1 MALPTKVSDL
11 SEVTNI
17 ATTDTFLVY
26 VPTLPSNVAQ
36 TRQMY
41 YNDLKNFAVNN
52 FVIIGG
58 VDGGNARSDNDFMM
72 EFDGGAS

>member
-1 MALPTKVSDL
+1 
-11 SEVTNI
+11 
-17 ATTDTFLVY
+17 
-26 VPTLPSNVAQ
+26 
-36 TRQMY
+36 MY

-52 FVIIGG
+52 FVIFGG